1 MASRVKQTGGTMPDV
16 QGACSPLGFLIIR
29 ASMHPNLRP
38 LFDAWEVSEIAGKIK
53 KHSVGIRQPCFLN
66 SPQMFLKLSLFASK
80 FRRPTSQQNHKNHP
94 ISKHPPCSQTD
105 NSTPSSPRS
114 PIHFPHPFPIHHPPG
129 RLLPQGTKAPTC
141 PSHDCQGYCLDP
153 EARRCHEGVV
163 TVAAGGLLKV
173 DGELAQN

>member
-1 MASRVKQTGGTMPDV
+1 MASRVKQTGETMPDV

-80 FRRPTSQQNHKNHP
+80 FRRPTSQQNHKKSPNLKTSSMFTNRQLN
-94 ISKHPPCSQTD
+94 SKFSKVSNSLSPSLPHPP
-105 NSTPSSPRS
+105 STGAPSSPGDQS
-114 PIHFPHPFPIHHPPG
+114 PNMSQPRLPG
-129 RLLPQGTKAPTC
+129 LLPGP
-141 PSHDCQGYCLDP
+141 
-153 EARRCHEGVV
+153 
-163 TVAAGGLLKV
+163 
-173 DGELAQN
+173 